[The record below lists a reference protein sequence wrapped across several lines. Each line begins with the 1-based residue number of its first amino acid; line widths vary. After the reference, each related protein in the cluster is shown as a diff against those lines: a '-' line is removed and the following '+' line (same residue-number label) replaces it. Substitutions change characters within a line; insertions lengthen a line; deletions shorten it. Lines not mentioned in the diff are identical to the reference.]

1 MVEVKDAAGRG
12 RGSSSSG
19 CMRLSI
25 PIAEPRAVLGWGDE
39 HRPST
44 ALAILVE
51 TALGGAPKGH
61 PGAPWVLSRPL
72 ARRGVGW
79 VLNIE
84 H

>member
-1 MVEVKDAAGRG
+1 MPRARARVIVL
-12 RGSSSSG
+12 G

-51 TALGGAPKGH
+51 TALEG
-61 PGAPWVLSRPL
+61 R
-72 ARRGVGW
+72 RRGIPVHPEYFL
-79 VLNIE
+79 VLWRVE
-84 H
+84 EWGGC